1 MDTYPGRE
9 VYERAPLEFVACEIR
24 YPLTPALGRDDVA
37 EKMPRE
43 VLDRLPIPK
52 QEQLHSVTIG
62 PGQASSSPS
71 EARFR
76 FLNRRRT
83 QSAVVGRSTLT
94 IETTAY
100 SEYQEFRS
108 LLLSVVSAVEGM
120 AQIVGVERVGI
131 RYINEIRVDDEIKT
145 VRDWGTWVSDDV
157 LAVMNVA
164 DDLRV
169 STLES
174 VLRMESEDSHLTLRL
189 AALSGAGVVGNEP
202 LRRRSQP
209 ADGPFFVVDI
219 DSYWGPSED
228 MLDFESDK
236 LVALIDRLHLPVGSM
251 FQSVLTDKVRD
262 EFRRQA

>member
-37 EKMPRE
+37 EKMPKE

-62 PGQASSSPS
+62 PGQASSSPA

-76 FLNRRRT
+76 FLNRQRT

-108 LLLSVVSAVEGM
+108 LLLDVVSAVEGM

-145 VRDWGTWVSDDV
+145 VRDWRAWVSQDA
-157 LAVMNVA
+157 LAVLNVA
-164 DDLRV
+164 DDLSV

-174 VLRMESEDSHLTLRL
+174 VLRMESEDSHLTVRL

-228 MLDFESDK
+228 MMDFESDK
-236 LVALIDRLHLPVGSM
+236 LVSLVDRLHLPVGSM

-262 EFRRQA
+262 EFRRPE